1 MIELGTTKYII
12 HAELVAN
19 GYVEKHDIIGAI
31 FGQTEGLLG
40 SDLDLRDLQKSGR
53 IGRIDVELDNTNGK
67 SYAKIILP
75 SSLDKVETA
84 ILAATLETIDR
95 VGPCLATVKVINVED
110 IRIKK
115 RQYITNR
122 AKELLKSLVDNMM
135 DTYEIT
141 EEIKEYIR
149 TEEIIEYGGEKLP
162 SGPNIDNSDAI
173 IIVEGRADVINLLRC
188 GIKNAIAVEGTSI
201 PNIISELSKK
211 KTTTIFTDGDR
222 GGELILKEALQTCD
236 IDYIA
241 RAPHG
246 REVEE
251 LSKKEII
258 KCLRSKIPIEQY
270 IQLNANRCCEN
281 RNHVISEISRNMSNE
296 VGIKHDDINELNNSK
311 NNNLIDN
318 HPNTI
323 NESNAPSNIINSKF
337 SNCNNGIEVKCSKI
351 NISNDDSIVVEDN
364 YNNVCKHNNYND
376 DGSRCFNVNAENYID
391 SKTGNFNNVNENIGN
406 NTMNGTLNTYS
417 AHGIANNSKLY
428 SNHDANTNLSQSANS
443 PLDTKI
449 GSSCQNISLVGNA
462 YNSNVGGVLTDL
474 EKNIKKPCNVFNTNN
489 YDAQLKYLLSSI
501 DEISG
506 TGYLKII
513 SNGYEEIKTVE
524 DLEKENY
531 SDANSD
537 TNIQFII
544 SDLPITQKM
553 VDIVYERTFAII
565 GKEIKITKKPSGL
578 KILTYDVLKN
588 GINY

>member
-12 HAELVAN
+12 HAKLIAN

-53 IGRIDVELDNTNGK
+53 IGRIDVELENTNGK
-67 SYAKIILP
+67 SYAKIVLP
-75 SSLDKVETA
+75 SSLDRIETA

-95 VGPCLATVKVINVED
+95 VGPCLATVKVVNVED

-122 AKELLKSLVDNMM
+122 AKELLKALVDNMI

-149 TEEIIEYGGEKLP
+149 TEEIMEYGEDKLP

-201 PNIISELSKK
+201 PPIISELSKK

-251 LSKKEII
+251 LSKKEVI

-270 IQLNANRCCEN
+270 MQLNATKYTNGNSCNQNTPLPLEDA
-281 RNHVISEISRNMSNE
+281 SKTTSNI
-296 VGIKHDDINELNNSK
+296 VDIDNTTNANAIDNNFINELN
-311 NNNLIDN
+311 IDN
-318 HPNTI
+318 DN
-323 NESNAPSNIINSKF
+323 
-337 SNCNNGIEVKCSKI
+337 
-351 NISNDDSIVVEDN
+351 NISNS
-364 YNNVCKHNNYND
+364 YKCND
-376 DGSRCFNVNAENYID
+376 IAENAVKTHPISQVEEDISNMGLIKKNKEEDEETCKPCKLFENNDYNVQLNYIM
-391 SKTGNFNNVNENIGN
+391 SSIKELS
-406 NTMNGTLNTYS
+406 GTN
-417 AHGIANNSKLY
+417 
-428 SNHDANTNLSQSANS
+428 
-443 PLDTKI
+443 
-449 GSSCQNISLVGNA
+449 
-462 YNSNVGGVLTDL
+462 
-474 EKNIKKPCNVFNTNN
+474 NIK
-489 YDAQLKYLLSSI
+489 
-501 DEISG
+501 
-506 TGYLKII
+506 II
-513 SNGYEEIKTVE
+513 TDKYEEIKSFN
-524 DLEKENY
+524 DLKECIGNM
-531 SDANSD
+531 DK
-537 TNIQFII
+537 NIKYII
-544 SDLPITQKM
+544 SDAPITQKM
-553 VDIVYERTFAII
+553 IDMVCNNNSSNNPIII
-565 GKEIKITKKPSGL
+565 GKEIKITKKPLGL
-578 KILTYDVLKN
+578 KIFTYNNLNLKSN
-588 GINY
+588 II

>member
-12 HAELVAN
+12 HAELMAN

-53 IGRIDVELDNTNGK
+53 IGRIDVELNNTNGK

-95 VGPCLATVKVINVED
+95 VGPCLSTVKVVDIED

-122 AKELLKSLVDNMM
+122 AKELLKSLVDNMI
-135 DTYEIT
+135 DSYEIT
-141 EEIKEYIR
+141 EEIKEYVR
-149 TEEIIEYGGEKLP
+149 TEEIIEYGEEKLP

-251 LSKKEII
+251 LSKKEVI

-270 IQLNANRCCEN
+270 IQLNTNKCINEN
-281 RNHVISEISRNMSNE
+281 NTSSDNIRTTINSILNNINNNINNNTIDNTNITNNINDINSTNNLSHIDVYDTKQLNTKTDNLASIMVENDINNE
-296 VGIKHDDINELNNSK
+296 V
-311 NNNLIDN
+311 
-318 HPNTI
+318 
-323 NESNAPSNIINSKF
+323 
-337 SNCNNGIEVKCSKI
+337 IEENKKEKEETYKKI
-351 NISNDDSIVVEDN
+351 CEVFKSNDYV
-364 YNNVCKHNNYND
+364 
-376 DGSRCFNVNAENYID
+376 AQMNYII
-391 SKTGNFNNVNENIGN
+391 SSMEE
-406 NTMNGTLNTYS
+406 
-417 AHGIANNSKLY
+417 
-428 SNHDANTNLSQSANS
+428 LSGAG
-443 PLDTKI
+443 KI
-449 GSSCQNISLVGNA
+449 
-462 YNSNVGGVLTDL
+462 
-474 EKNIKKPCNVFNTNN
+474 
-489 YDAQLKYLLSSI
+489 
-501 DEISG
+501 
-506 TGYLKII
+506 KII
-513 SNGYEEIKTVE
+513 TDEYEEIKTFE
-524 DLEKENY
+524 NLEECIDK
-531 SDANSD
+531 
-537 TNIQFII
+537 NIRFII
-544 SDLPITQKM
+544 SGMPITQKM
-553 VDIVYERTFAII
+553 VDMFYEKTTTPVMI
-565 GKEIKITKKPSGL
+565 GKEVRITKKPLGL
-578 KILTYDVLKN
+578 KIFTYRALKDGNLTNALRPY
-588 GINY
+588 